1 MKSYPIKIP
10 KSLYDQLAKKRKAI
24 DINPKARR
32 ERCVEKYGT
41 SKIHRSKLWEKQS

>member
-24 DINPKARR
+24 DISPKAKK
-32 ERCVEKYGT
+32 ERYVDKYGT
-41 SKIHRSKLWEKQS
+41 SKCHRSKLWTKQS